1 MIVTL
6 ELSFYPLTEKYE
18 IEVLRFLDELNKR
31 KSLRIKTT
39 GMSTMI
45 EGDYDELLELLQKKM
60 RPFMAA
66 EQTNVFVA
74 KFLNKSAFDYA

>member
-6 ELSFYPLTEKYE
+6 ELSFYPLTKKYE
-18 IEVLRFLDELNKR
+18 IEVLRFLDQLQQHPNFR
-31 KSLRIKTT
+31 MKTN

-45 EGDYDELLELLQKKM
+45 EGEYDALFELLHDSMK
-60 RPFMAA
+60 PFMAA

-74 KFLNKSAFDYA
+74 KFLNQKAFDYA

>member
-1 MIVTL
+1 MIVSL

-18 IEVLRFLDELNKR
+18 IEVLRFLDELQNR
-31 KSLRIKTT
+31 PAIRVKTN

-45 EGDYDELLELLQKKM
+45 EGAYDEVFELLHKEMK
-60 RPFMAA
+60 PFMAA

-74 KFLNKSAFDYA
+74 KFLNKPAFDYA